1 MSASLLLPVW
11 LAMASPAV
19 PGPTSHPAVH
29 IWLNSDGQFVRGDHA
44 RVYLKTADDGYVV
57 VLRAD
62 DQGRVRVLY
71 PADPTGDDYVQATDK
86 LEIHGRDNGK
96 AFLVNDKSGGGLVVA
111 AYSQQPFTFD
121 DYVLNGHWDL
131 TALTP
136 AGAKRDPE
144 AAVMNVV
151 QTMST
156 GHPFEYDEADYVTRA
171 AAGQGRTGSDSA
183 SVRGTTAR
191 GTRPRGTTAPGTTAR
206 TASPAPVLRI
216 RRPGHHRTV
225 RRARARRARVH
236 GRFGGPRR
244 TGRTGRART
253 AVGANRVS
261 DPPPRLAGGV
271 RFGGRPPSVLV
282 SCRTEPL
289 PDPGGDCRLP
299 NRNTAIYRVKVL

>member
-111 AYSQQPFTFD
+111 AYSQQPFTFN

-156 GHPFEYDEADYVTRA
+156 GHPFEYDEAEYVTRA
-171 AAGQGRTGSDSA
+171 
-183 SVRGTTAR
+183 
-191 GTRPRGTTAPGTTAR
+191 P
-206 TASPAPVLRI
+206 
-216 RRPGHHRTV
+216 
-225 RRARARRARVH
+225 ARARPYRLGFGFGPWYYGPWYSSPWYYGAWNYDPYCIACSPYFGFAGPVIIGRSVEHEHEGHAFMEGSGDHDAPAGRAEH
-236 GRFGGPRR
+236 GRR
-244 TGRTGRART
+244 
-253 AVGANRVS
+253 
-261 DPPPRLAGGV
+261 
-271 RFGGRPPSVLV
+271 
-282 SCRTEPL
+282 
-289 PDPGGDCRLP
+289 
-299 NRNTAIYRVKVL
+299 